1 MPGRDEKIPQT
12 KFSVVQYVILAVF
25 IVLAYG
31 LWTLQVRKTDEYVT
45 RSEQN
50 RIRQVPILAPR
61 GKIYDRDGQLIV
73 NNYPSFSAL
82 LLRDQM
88 RDLNADAQK
97 IADGLHM
104 PVEEVLEKIRKYQLA
119 RKAAYEP
126 IIIKDDITPDEQA
139 FIASHRDDF
148 PELETLM
155 IHRRLYPRDGFMAH
169 LIGYVGEVSEDMLN
183 SPKFELYERGDIV
196 GQSGVELQYNDLL
209 MGKDGSRR
217 VLVNSKGKEVG
228 RPPNANIPAVPGQK
242 LKLTV
247 DIDIQKAAE
256 QAMEGKNGAV
266 VAMDPRNGEILAMVS
281 RPTFDPNDFAVRISA
296 KEWAGL
302 VEDPAHPLF
311 NKAIQAQLAPGS
323 VFKIVMSVAGL
334 QEGIAQNLRVNCPG
348 GGVFFGRYFNCWV
361 KGEHRVHGTVD
372 ISKGI
377 YQSCDVFFYTL
388 AERLGIEKIA
398 KWATAMGLG
407 KKTGIDLPNE
417 VTGIMPSEEWKMKTF
432 RQKWYAGEVIS
443 VGIGQGAVAVSPIQ
457 LARTIGGITMG
468 GTFYRPHVVDPEQM
482 PAQYKT
488 VAAASSMPDMVHVPI
503 DPQNWITITNAMA
516 GVVNPASPSQPDPG
530 TAPSAHILGVDFA
543 GKTGSAQVVSNA
555 FRKSKGGAAKQ
566 FADNSWFVGVTP
578 RRNPEIVVAVL
589 FEGGEHGKLAA
600 RLAAQIVRAYVEK
613 QRRLRSNPMLFSDK
627 ADPGSVPIAG
637 VWNQPD
643 TVDHHEAE
651 SAKVENS
658 GTEEVAEDS
667 RIQGGTLML
676 PMKRTRLPKA
686 ARPVSIG
693 LAGSN

>member
-1 MPGRDEKIPQT
+1 
-12 KFSVVQYVILAVF
+12 
-25 IVLAYG
+25 
-31 LWTLQVRKTDEYVT
+31 
-45 RSEQN
+45 
-50 RIRQVPILAPR
+50 
-61 GKIYDRDGQLIV
+61 
-73 NNYPSFSAL
+73 
-82 LLRDQM
+82 
-88 RDLNADAQK
+88 
-97 IADGLHM
+97 
-104 PVEEVLEKIRKYQLA
+104 
-119 RKAAYEP
+119 
-126 IIIKDDITPDEQA
+126 
-139 FIASHRDDF
+139 
-148 PELETLM
+148 
-155 IHRRLYPRDGFMAH
+155 
-169 LIGYVGEVSEDMLN
+169 
-183 SPKFELYERGDIV
+183 
-196 GQSGVELQYNDLL
+196 
-209 MGKDGSRR
+209 
-217 VLVNSKGKEVG
+217 
-228 RPPNANIPAVPGQK
+228 
-242 LKLTV
+242 
-247 DIDIQKAAE
+247 
-256 QAMEGKNGAV
+256 MEGKNGAV

-296 KEWAGL
+296 KEVGQ
-302 VEDPAHPLF
+302 PGGRSTHPLF

-334 QEGIAQNLRVNCPG
+334 QEGVAFMRVNCGG

-361 KGEHRVHGTVD
+361 KGEHRVHGPVD

-417 VTGIMPSEEWKMKTF
+417 VSGIMPSEEWKMKTF

-482 PAQYKT
+482 PEQYKA
-488 VAAASSMPDMVHVPI
+488 VAVASSMPDVVRVPV
-503 DPQNWITITNAMA
+503 DPENWITITNAMA
-516 GVVNPASPSQPDPG
+516 GVVNAASPSEPEGG
-530 TAPSAHILGVDFA
+530 TAPSAHIQGVDFA

-555 FRKSKGGAAKQ
+555 FRKSKGGSAKQ

-600 RLAAQIVRAYVEK
+600 RLAAQIVKAYVEK

-643 TVDHHEAE
+643 TVDHHESE
-651 SAKVENS
+651 SAKAENS

-667 RIQGGTLML
+667 RLQGHVDA
-676 PMKRTRLPKA
+676 PNEADRVAKA
-686 ARPVSIG
+686 ARQFQSDWRDQTNAAAYFFP
-693 LAGSN
+693 